1 MHADDE
7 LERWQREWR
16 AQPAVPVDLRRLVEC
31 DIRGR
36 RLNMLASIAVTVIMG
51 GGTSLWAIR
60 SGEPNLLV
68 IAGAVWI
75 FIAVAWVLRVQLE
88 RQRGPRPFSDTS
100 AAFLD
105 YAIRSR
111 RAGLRAIAV
120 SAVLYVV
127 WFIIL
132 LALRYRVS
140 AGVPDF
146 WTYLSSPRILT
157 FVAISGVLGVLAAV
171 QRRRLDRELRNLI
184 ALRDAVDRSE
194 AHT

>member
-16 AQPAVPVDLRRLVEC
+16 AQPAVPVDLRRLVER

-60 SGEPNLLV
+60 SGEQNLLV

-75 FIAVAWVLRVQLE
+75 FIAVAWVLRRQLE
-88 RQRGPRPFSDTS
+88 RQRDPRPFSDTS

-120 SAVLYVV
+120 SAVLYVA
-127 WFIIL
+127 WFVIL
-132 LALRYRVS
+132 LALRYRIS
-140 AGVPDF
+140 PGMPDF
-146 WTYLSSPRILT
+146 WTYLSSPRVLT
-157 FVAISGVLGVLAAV
+157 LVAISGVLGVLAGV
-171 QRRRLDRELRNLI
+171 KRRRLTRELQNLEQ
-184 ALRDAVDRSE
+184 LSQTVSSKRDE
-194 AHT
+194 